1 MASITNNNSRY
12 GEGHK
17 VVLKDAAKLS
27 LAVKSLYSKEG
38 YKAGKSV
45 FSITLRPRDID
56 NVIQYSSGKET
67 VYVKDEKGK
76 VIQLIGSASA
86 IDGSFNHFSTNA
98 KSNTNLLTEIKEN
111 ISMFVFQE
119 FFESRKVLT
128 EDQIIKKLGPNDK
141 FYDTTYYESAIKQLD
156 ELKKYVSRSGY
167 SYERQG
173 GSLTKKLYD
182 VARKLT
188 KKSSDNWNP
197 ADVWMIRKN
206 FDMKPMYEASS
217 ADALNGLLAEAFYNR
232 DVIPIS
238 LKNVT
243 TSKASSSVIDPNKLM
258 SMKLDLDLGF
268 QKVDLSDTF
277 ANFIVQTKSGFAAR
291 VGFKASATT
300 LNVSIEGRMIG
311 AGYQLGAVDSKDYR
325 NEVATIHRYSLRS
338 GPVSSATELDK
349 AKKELKE
356 IFDKYSRISNTL
368 DSYDDAIT
376 KMLAGDKL
384 TQDRFVNIISFLY
397 SFLILPKSFETHM
410 KFCYFSAKKITT
422 LSGIYLILQ

>member
-1 MASITNNNSRY
+1 
-12 GEGHK
+12 
-17 VVLKDAAKLS
+17 
-27 LAVKSLYSKEG
+27 
-38 YKAGKSV
+38 
-45 FSITLRPRDID
+45 
-56 NVIQYSSGKET
+56 
-67 VYVKDEKGK
+67 
-76 VIQLIGSASA
+76 
-86 IDGSFNHFSTNA
+86 
-98 KSNTNLLTEIKEN
+98 
-111 ISMFVFQE
+111 MFVFQE

-128 EDQIIKKLGPNDK
+128 EDQIIKKLGTNK
-141 FYDTTYYESAIKQLD
+141 NFYDTTYYESAIKQLD

-173 GSLTKKLYD
+173 GSLSKKLYD

-206 FDMKPMYEASS
+206 FDMKPMYEATS

-243 TSKASSSVIDPNKLM
+243 TPRASSSVIDPNKLM
-258 SMKLDLDLGF
+258 SMKLDLDLSF

-291 VGFKASATT
+291 VGYKASATT

-311 AGYQLGAVDSKDYR
+311 AGYQLGAVDSKDYK
-325 NEVATIHRYSLRS
+325 NEVLNIHKYTLRS
-338 GPVSSATELDK
+338 GNITSSTGLDN

-356 IFDKYSRISNTL
+356 IFNKYPRISNTI

-384 TQDRFVNIISFLY
+384 TKDRFVNIISFLY
-397 SFLILPKSFETHM
+397 SFLILPESFEKHM
-410 KFCYFSAKKITT
+410 KFCYFSAKKITSV
-422 LSGIYLILQ
+422 SGLYLILQ